1 MNSVQCKDWQIN
13 VYATCHLYV
22 CSFVIVGEFNVN
34 TSNWI
39 RVAHCYTKV
48 LHWKSWADFKYCN
61 HFYSVTC
68 NRFRSMTFAACVLQT
83 AEMQVYIVFS
93 SIPIS
98 ITDYRELT
106 AIQANLSDI
115 QVNQPLTSSLF
126 LPKCSLQSAVC
137 KCHTVSFLSSSA
149 YQITVTFSVH
159 SLTFRISL
167 EIDYE

>member
-1 MNSVQCKDWQIN
+1 MNSVQCKDWQIK
-13 VYATCHLYV
+13 VYATCHLILYV
-22 CSFVIVGEFNVN
+22 SSFVIVGEFRVN

-39 RVAHCYTKV
+39 RVAHCYTKM
-48 LHWKSWADFKYCN
+48 LHLKSWADFKYCN

-68 NRFRSMTFAACVLQT
+68 NRFRSMTLAACVLQT

-137 KCHTVSFLSSSA
+137 KCHTVNFLSSSA
-149 YQITVTFSVH
+149 YQITVTCSVCIH
-159 SLTFRISL
+159 SRL
-167 EIDYE
+167 EYLLR